1 MTDFQPPTLRYPLIG
16 DMVHFYHSLA
26 TPPWETGLPPAPA
39 IIAGIEQWGASANT
53 DHVLT
58 LFVMDPDT
66 KAAYFLSGVGFSETP
81 EARKACWPTEDYPG
95 RPEGIVRPEI
105 DNPEE

>member
-1 MTDFQPPTLRYPLIG
+1 MTNFQPPTLRYPLIG
-16 DMVHFYHSLA
+16 DMVHFYHLA
-26 TPPWETGLPPAPA
+26 DQPPSPA
-39 IIAGIEQWGASANT
+39 IVAGIEQWGASANT

-58 LFVMDPDT
+58 LFVMTADT
-66 KAAYFLSGVGFSETP
+66 KASYFLSHVGFSESP

>member
-1 MTDFQPPTLRYPLIG
+1 MTNFQPPTLRYPLIG
-16 DMVHFYHSLA
+16 DMVHFYQSLW
-26 TPPWETGLPPAPA
+26 TDPPSPA

-58 LFVMDPDT
+58 LFIMDPDT

-95 RPEGIVRPEI
+95 RPAGIVRPEI